1 MENFKTSVIWYILT
15 VKCMG
20 SAGIIEC
27 DFWHYSSKPHMCS
40 KFIVEHLQ
48 CKGCFFLQWLG
59 LGLRG
64 RASKAIA
71 LQQPL
76 FAHWQLESRVL
87 SPRFGGHWTQEQSA
101 EACFLQSVGERRLV
115 LQPVRL
121 YTNRQLNSSPQ
132 SFRLSPCA
140 NLYFADCHSALLKPI
155 LPGTLWLGPSLLD
168 QFALKL
174 PLVWVSCSTA
184 SFLDISD
191 MYPRHLLL
199 VFNPFTRM
207 GSCWPPAMSL
217 QEQLQ
222 LTRLLITV
230 STLSSSF
237 QALVYHFPGIC
248 NS

>member
-1 MENFKTSVIWYILT
+1 
-15 VKCMG
+15 
-20 SAGIIEC
+20 
-27 DFWHYSSKPHMCS
+27 MCS
-40 KFIVEHLQ
+40 KFIVEYLQ
-48 CKGCFFLQWLG
+48 CKECVLLQWPG
-59 LGLRG
+59 LELTG
-64 RASKAIA
+64 RASKATA

-76 FAHWQLESRVL
+76 SAHWCCLPALVATEPRSSQQRLAL
-87 SPRFGGHWTQEQSA
+87 SPSVCRWEEISTTVCQAVYKQAVEFQPSKLSA
-101 EACFLQSVGERRLV
+101 LPLCKSL
-115 LQPVRL
+115 
-121 YTNRQLNSSPQ
+121 
-132 SFRLSPCA
+132 FRWL
-140 NLYFADCHSALLKPI
+140 CHSALLKPI

-191 MYPRHLLL
+191 MYPRHLLS
-199 VFNPFTRM
+199 VFNPFTKM

-230 STLSSSF
+230 STLSFSF